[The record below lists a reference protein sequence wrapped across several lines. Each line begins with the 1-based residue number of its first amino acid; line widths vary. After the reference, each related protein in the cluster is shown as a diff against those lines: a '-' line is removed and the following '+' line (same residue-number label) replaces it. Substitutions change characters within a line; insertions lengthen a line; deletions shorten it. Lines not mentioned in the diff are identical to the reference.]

1 MARLTKAQ
9 SKAHQQAEALLRKET
24 LTLDE
29 KIFVYENW
37 HESAEHDSARSGAF
51 FTPLEFANDFK
62 IEVHGPKILDLC
74 AGTGVLS
81 FCYAHFRHH
90 DRPVDITCVE
100 INPDYVRIGRKLL
113 PEANWICADIFD
125 IWRDLPRDFD
135 SVIGNPPF
143 GRVMTDRKAPRY
155 TGAECELKILDIA
168 SHLATYG
175 TFILPQSSTPFRFS
189 GVPYYRRVDN
199 AKFDRFFADTR
210 VDIEAGCGIDT
221 TVHREGWKQVN
232 ILTEIACCEFPRVEA
247 QSAAAPAPVVEQL
260 SLFETPA

>member
-90 DRPVDITCVE
+90 DRPVDITCLRFAVHKALLCPSPRQPAHASRRNL
-100 INPDYVRIGRKLL
+100 IVFNMPTIFNQLRKRAIDSPSCFRPDARELFSAIFLRGVVSWGDFKRRPADAGARRHFLSFHFPCSSHFTAPPLFLL
-113 PEANWICADIFD
+113 
-125 IWRDLPRDFD
+125 
-135 SVIGNPPF
+135 
-143 GRVMTDRKAPRY
+143 
-155 TGAECELKILDIA
+155 
-168 SHLATYG
+168 H
-175 TFILPQSSTPFRFS
+175 
-189 GVPYYRRVDN
+189 
-199 AKFDRFFADTR
+199 
-210 VDIEAGCGIDT
+210 
-221 TVHREGWKQVN
+221 
-232 ILTEIACCEFPRVEA
+232 
-247 QSAAAPAPVVEQL
+247 
-260 SLFETPA
+260 